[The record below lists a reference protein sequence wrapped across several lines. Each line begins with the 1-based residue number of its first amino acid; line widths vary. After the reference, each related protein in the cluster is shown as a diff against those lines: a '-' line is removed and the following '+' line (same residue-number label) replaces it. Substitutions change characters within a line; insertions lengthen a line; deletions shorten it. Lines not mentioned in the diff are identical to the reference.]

1 MHLYIKKKNNK
12 WIRTFHTL
20 NSLSVNIRESLNC
33 VDGAR
38 TVVVCVISGEAVPAV
53 VYLVEQVL
61 RPLEN
66 DLTSGLRNRE

>member
-1 MHLYIKKKNNK
+1 M
-12 WIRTFHTL
+12 
-20 NSLSVNIRESLNC
+20 
-33 VDGAR
+33 DGAR